1 MEQEAAKIYE
11 KLAALETE
19 VLGLRDGY
27 LLVNKRYSETLHSLK
42 SLTTDASEAAQR
54 AAAAAEK
61 SLLACDNAAKA
72 ASLAADN
79 NALQAALAA
88 AASKSAAR
96 AAAEAVR
103 MAHAANAS
111 ARKITR

>member
-19 VLGLRDGY
+19 VLSLRDGY
-27 LLVNKRYSETLHSLK
+27 LVVNKRYSETLHSLK

-88 AASKSAAR
+88 ASAAESS
-96 AAAEAVR
+96 AEAVR